1 MRYGDLFKTI
11 KISDSLIKET
21 LFNVRFDLIEDDTT
35 KARMYN
41 NISERKKS
49 KSGTKTIR
57 NNKVT
62 FINNQKILSQFLDL
76 SKQINQSTGWDFDI
90 DAIEPLQYGEYHENQ
105 EYGWHIDQ
113 HNKAYADKRVRK
125 ISFSVFLNDD
135 YTGGEFDLELYNPNH
150 DCRYD
155 TFSKLPLNTA
165 LFFKS
170 DYWHRVRPVTNGIR
184 KSIVGW
190 VLGSKMK

>member
-1 MRYGDLFKTI
+1 MRYGDLYKTV
-11 KISDSLIKET
+11 KVSENLINKT
-21 LFNVRFDLIEDDTT
+21 LDCINFNLLEDDTA
-35 KARMYN
+35 KAKMYN

-62 FINNQKILSQFLDL
+62 FINNQNILSQFLNL
-76 SKQINQSTGWDFDI
+76 SRKINHSAGWDFDI
-90 DAIEPLQYGEYHENQ
+90 DAIEPLQYGEYHEGQ

-113 HNKAYADKRVRK
+113 HNTVYKDRRVRK
-125 ISFSVFLNDD
+125 ISFSIFLNKWF
-135 YTGGEFDLELYNPNH
+135 TGGEFDLEIYNANH
-150 DCRYD
+150 DCRYE
-155 TFSKLPLNTA
+155 TFSKLPTNTA

-170 DYWHRVRPVTNGIR
+170 DYWHRVRPVSDGVR

-190 VLGSKMK
+190 VLGPKMR

>member
-21 LFNVRFDLIEDDTT
+21 LFNVRFDLIEEDTA
-35 KARMYN
+35 KAQMYN
-41 NISERKKS
+41 NISERKNS
-49 KSGTKTIR
+49 KSGTATIR
-57 NNKVT
+57 SNKVT
-62 FINNQKILSQFLDL
+62 FINNEKILSQYLELSREINKNSDWNFDL
-76 SKQINQSTGWDFDI
+76 
-90 DAIEPLQYGEYHENQ
+90 DAIEPLQYGEYHESQ

-113 HNKAYADKRVRK
+113 HNKAYKDKRVRK

-135 YTGGEFDLELYNPNH
+135 YTGGEFDLEVYNPNH
-150 DCRYD
+150 ECRYD

-170 DYWHRVRPVTNGIR
+170 DYWHRVRPVTNGVR
-184 KSIVGW
+184 KSLVGW
-190 VLGSKMK
+190 VLGPMMK

>member
-1 MRYGDLFKTI
+1 MRYGDLFKKI

-21 LFNVRFDLIEDDTT
+21 LFNVRFDLIEDDTA

-57 NNKVT
+57 SNKVT

-76 SKQINQSTGWDFDI
+76 SKQVNQSTGWDFDI
-90 DAIEPLQYGEYHENQ
+90 DAIEPLQYGEYHESQ

-113 HNKAYADKRVRK
+113 HNEAYADKRVRK

-155 TFSKLPLNTA
+155 TFSKLPINTA

-170 DYWHRVRPVTNGIR
+170 DYWHRVRPVKNGIR

>member
-1 MRYGDLFKTI
+1 MRYGNLFKTI

-21 LFNVRFDLIEDDTT
+21 IDNINFNLIEEDTA
-35 KARMYN
+35 KAQMYN

-49 KSGTKTIR
+49 KSGTATIR
-57 NNKVT
+57 SNKVT
-62 FINNQKILSQFLDL
+62 FIHNEKILSQYLKL
-76 SKQINQSTGWDFDI
+76 SREINEVADWDFDI
-90 DAIEPLQYGEYHENQ
+90 DGIEPLQYGEYHKSQ

-113 HNKAYADKRVRK
+113 HNKAYVNKQVRK
-125 ISFSVFLNDD
+125 ISFSVFLNDN
-135 YTGGEFDLELYNPNH
+135 YTGGEFDLELYNPNN

-165 LFFKS
+165 IFFKS

-190 VLGSKMK
+190 VLGPKMK

>member
-1 MRYGDLFKTI
+1 MRYGDLYKTVKVP
-11 KISDSLIKET
+11 KILINKT
-21 LFNVRFDLIEDDTT
+21 LDCIDFNLIESDTA
-35 KARMYN
+35 KAQMYN

-90 DAIEPLQYGEYHENQ
+90 DAIEPSQYGEYHENQ